1 MVKSRPHVIVSGA
14 MSIDGKIATRTGKS
28 NLSSRQDLTRVHK
41 LRATVDAILVGKNT
55 INTDDPLLTVRLTKG
70 KNPIRVIMDP
80 RGKISKNSK
89 VVKTARKIPTILVI
103 SENAPIKVDKFLEMG
118 IEVIRCGK
126 NKIDLKRLLQILK
139 KKGINRILVEG
150 GGITNWYFFKEKLVD
165 ELMITVTPHILG
177 GNNAISLVGG
187 MGFDKIFSSNSLKL
201 NGIRRMKNEVILHYT
216 S

>member
-14 MSIDGKIATRTGKS
+14 MSIDGKIATKTGKS
-28 NLSSRQDLTRVHK
+28 KLSSRKDLTRVHK

-70 KNPIRVIMDP
+70 KNPIRVILDP
-80 RGKISKNSK
+80 KGTISKNSQ

-103 SENAPIKVDKFLEMG
+103 SENASQKVDKFLEMG
-118 IEVIRCGK
+118 IEVIRCGN

-139 KKGINRILVEG
+139 KKGVNRILVEG
-150 GGITNWYFFKEKLVD
+150 GGITNWHFFKEKLVD
-165 ELMITVTPHILG
+165 ELMITVTPYILG
-177 GNNAISLVGG
+177 GNNAIPFVGG
-187 MGFDKIFSSNSLKL
+187 IGFDRISPTNSLKL
-201 NGIRRMKNEVILHYT
+201 KGIRRMKNEVILHYT